1 MNGHPAMMKVSDE
14 RRIKSPPALALVFVV
29 MAWTVPPCGHIM
41 TLDELRRPGIKVSFV
56 FCVYSWRWSKALS
69 HFTKGLALIFVIWS
83 GVSLYLPSFFE
94 AYIR

>member
-14 RRIKSPPALALVFVV
+14 RRMKSPPALALVLVV

-56 FCVYSWRWSKALS
+56 FTFIR
-69 HFTKGLALIFVIWS
+69 GD
-83 GVSLYLPSFFE
+83 GVRPYLTLQ
-94 AYIR
+94 RDWL